1 MVHDGKETHQV
12 NTGSLQL
19 SAWGHFPSHM
29 QSVEFK
35 QNTVV
40 LLSKGWRLVQS
51 PRLWKHLESVG
62 KALERGKGL
71 GRGFPKSVT
80 KGWAG

>member
-40 LLSKGWRLVQS
+40 LLSKGWRQGS
-51 PRLWKHLESVG
+51 ESQAVEASRICG
-62 KALERGKGL
+62 
-71 GRGFPKSVT
+71 
-80 KGWAG
+80 